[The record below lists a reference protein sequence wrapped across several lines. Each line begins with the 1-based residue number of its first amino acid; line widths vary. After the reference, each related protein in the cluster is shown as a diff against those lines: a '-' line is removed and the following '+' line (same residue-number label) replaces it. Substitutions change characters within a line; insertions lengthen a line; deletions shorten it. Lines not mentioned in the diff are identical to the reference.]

1 MYNALA
7 LRNWKEYFFLDNN
20 IKKLENKSKIKI
32 TTGISIVGFILSLMA
47 GWVDTIGV
55 KLFLTE
61 SSSFITGRARLLGYY
76 LFHGD
81 FKSFSGIFLIIASF
95 IMGAFLSTKI
105 TKKYGLKGG
114 LIAAGI
120 LVTISSL
127 PISWKYMNII
137 FLPMGMGCQNAATSL
152 TPINRTTHLTG
163 PMTDLGIHLA
173 KRDWNKV
180 LFWVLRLAGFPLGAF
195 IGFGLASL
203 LDNNPINI
211 SILLIIPAIII
222 ILTGIIQ
229 EKIFDIPLL
238 D

>member
-1 MYNALA
+1 MDKSNG
-7 LRNWKEYFFLDNN
+7 
-20 IKKLENKSKIKI
+20 KLKDKSRFKIS
-32 TTGISIVGFILSLMA
+32 TGISIIGFILSMMA

-81 FKSFSGIFLIIASF
+81 FKSFSGIFLIIVAF
-95 IMGAFLSTKI
+95 ITGAFISTLI
-105 TKKYGLKGG
+105 TKRFGLKGG

-120 LVTISSL
+120 LVIISSL
-127 PISWKYMNII
+127 PVTWAYMNII

-152 TPINRTTHLTG
+152 TLINRTTHLTG
-163 PMTDLGIHLA
+163 PMTDLGINLA
-173 KRDWNKV
+173 KKNWNKV
-180 LFWVLRLAGFPLGAF
+180 GFWVLRLAGFPLGAF
-195 IGFGLASL
+195 IGFSLANL
-203 LDNNPINI
+203 LDNSAINI

-222 ILTGIIQ
+222 MLTGIIQ
-229 EKIFDIPLL
+229 KRIFNIPLL